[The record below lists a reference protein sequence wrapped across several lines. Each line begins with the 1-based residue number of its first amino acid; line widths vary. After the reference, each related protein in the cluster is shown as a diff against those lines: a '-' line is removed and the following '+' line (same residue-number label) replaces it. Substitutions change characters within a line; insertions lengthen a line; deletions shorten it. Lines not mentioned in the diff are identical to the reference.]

1 MVKYK
6 KRGWFYKPFFIRVF
20 WYKIYKSRATDT
32 KEKSATIGSTLV
44 SESIE
49 YAPLSILNK
58 GKEKITA
65 CALFT
70 KCAKIG
76 SHNELLQ

>member
-1 MVKYK
+1 M
-6 KRGWFYKPFFIRVF
+6 
-20 WYKIYKSRATDT
+20 TDA
-32 KEKSATIGSTLV
+32 KEKRATIGSTLV

-49 YAPLSILNK
+49 YAPLSTLNK
-58 GKEKITA
+58 GYEKITA